1 MNPRK
6 VAKQMSFSPLPAWEL
21 MKADYDI
28 NYTDTKKKKKKK
40 RENPHILSYLVKSHI
55 ADNYSNHLKILKDGS
70 VLGNQQA
77 GAGFDNRD
85 FNTKTASTFEKK
97 SLYPLQ
103 N

>member
-1 MNPRK
+1 MTYS
-6 VAKQMSFSPLPAWEL
+6 QTPAWEL
-21 MKADYDI
+21 MKADHLDTY
-28 NYTDTKKKKKKK
+28 YTEMKKK
-40 RENPHILSYLVKSHI
+40 ENPHILLYLAKSHI

>member
-1 MNPRK
+1 MANHTNTEVEVRSDTHFFKMATTNLSLLTIASNTSELFQKTPRNPRK

-55 ADNYSNHLKILKDGS
+55 ADN
-70 VLGNQQA
+70 
-77 GAGFDNRD
+77 
-85 FNTKTASTFEKK
+85 
-97 SLYPLQ
+97 
-103 N
+103 